1 MARDVTVTF
10 DDGSQ
15 HVYRGAPDD
24 ITPQQVQER
33 AEREFKR
40 PVTALDGGRKPAPE
54 PEPIVAPPTPQ
65 PQPEGA
71 PLLERALGKSV
82 GKTADTMLGGIVD
95 VPLQVASGVAGGVE
109 MISNFFG
116 ADNKLSSAMRDT
128 QGYLS
133 GLLSASAKQDQ
144 KEIARILEDAK
155 DKGVLDQVKAG
166 LKAFTVAPV
175 DMMSQAFGTMA
186 PVVATGAATALA
198 QIPAIAAGAITTGVG
213 AVMGAGTVKGSI
225 YQATQDILKERTD
238 LSEKQI
244 NKIAEQAQAYGGK
257 NLDQILIGSGLGA
270 FGARTGIESAFA
282 KNLAKGIT
290 SKAATLEAIE
300 AAGKKETEAMAKA
313 GVKKTAA
320 KKGAAEFA
328 GESLEGGQEQLAAN
342 IAQQREGFADVPTM
356 RGVVSQATMEGMA
369 GLGLG
374 AYGGAREA
382 YRAKQGVATPLT
394 EEEKAFLEPSDV
406 KRREEALQKTGT
418 LSPELEAAIQ
428 SATVATKEQLT
439 PAKEGAPSDTGT
451 VKPAAG
457 TSATVAAQPETTAAG
472 APGPDVGG
480 VDTAGAAVATTDAG
494 KEAESTA
501 LKQQKLEA
509 LSTRRNE
516 LVDMIDEGLPEKH
529 AKVKNKLKALN
540 NLEQELGLK
549 LSTYDQVSFDTEP
562 PGGAVLSA
570 KKQAPKYVSIA
581 DLKEQLKTEGK
592 EVPDNL
598 TVVAASTHPSYKID
612 PNATA
617 EENLQGAMD
626 LAASQEQSD
635 EAERQQLLEA
645 SKKKGEIR
653 YDKDNIPESAEE
665 LYNDTRE
672 EKPDLPQWYKLDSDE
687 KDVYFSYIRRNSLEE
702 HAAAADALIAY
713 RKEKGSRAAGYG
725 QEATTPAAQ
734 RTINN
739 YEENRDIASKLLGIE
754 MPRWGDLSKAA
765 QKAYT
770 DQIRNNAGLQMD
782 VAFAAAAE
790 QMVREKQG
798 ITEQQRQATIDNINR
813 RQDKVRL
820 ESEKNQ
826 AELEKLRRDY
836 ERAAGTEAFVPG
848 KEATK
853 LSKSV
858 IEHLMKG
865 RLNMALEEI
874 AKKLSKNPDPQT
886 KMAAQIAKRLADLGL
901 KTKVRISTE
910 PLPDNDL
917 AQYDPVK
924 DEIVI
929 GPDGFSTSTLLHEVT
944 HAGTVR
950 VMYLYMSGKKN
961 LLSERQ
967 IKGVEQILKIMRA
980 TQQELSKDPAFE
992 NAYDNPYEFIAYALN
1007 DKQFQAALQEAG
1019 YAYFEAAEMEQGLK
1033 ESGILDEDTKFGL
1046 EPIESLLP
1054 DKKNAWSAFKKA
1066 IAGIINFAKT
1076 PFKNLNFVMELNAA
1090 FDDILS
1096 VPEGPINIDQTL
1108 AAKGKKAKPKKEPLK
1123 APEYTAPGFINSDA
1137 RYKTPEAALPPN
1149 RWKKMKDSLTTAEGW
1164 RKIARAIQDRRAYA
1178 KYTQRKIALA
1188 GGRIIR
1194 DLSKNFNNF
1203 YDQLVVSAAEAENFY
1218 NGRLQ
1223 APMDNLR
1230 MSVREF
1236 ASSMNLSIKEAT
1248 EMLHPIVEA
1257 FHEPE
1262 RRFVKWM
1269 LTVPLSKAKT
1279 LMHNGK
1285 LISPAERR
1293 EQIVGDKAKGIKGII
1308 HQAALNDQ
1316 QKAALRQELEFLTGG
1331 KLVKGPEGMFTFQKK
1346 GGFTDP
1352 KGGYTPVTDRKI
1364 TTDDFYDKGG
1374 VYNVLGIGEQQVN
1387 KVKEELNTLTAE
1399 QRAAL
1404 TKVMENAS
1412 EVSKQA
1418 AKLEQI
1424 GGYWSW
1430 PVSNMTGIYDWQYYM
1445 PFKGKNNQDLDNSDI
1460 GRFMVP
1466 DSKRNGRELQEIPYS
1481 MDGRFSASNNP
1492 ITQLMS
1498 DATRAAGRA
1507 GRRNVTQA
1515 IKNALP
1521 FNKETNPEGTGIID
1535 GKVEKHIPFEDRE
1548 TEDLAKYKTDKY
1560 IFHYNDDGSVDIL
1573 YVADS
1578 KLRESIR
1585 LSFQKTN
1592 MLLDTANRVTGFF
1605 GRMHTRYNF
1614 DFPFLNFVRD
1624 MLTNAWTIGA
1634 EFGPMKSAQ
1643 FIKEVATQVV
1653 VHRGLYKA
1661 FKVAALHDKG
1671 DAASIRELKALEE
1684 KDPYVK
1690 DMLDYLR
1697 QGGKT
1702 TYLSGFALRTQLE
1715 ELDKGLDK
1723 SRIVTKAEDVGRL
1736 LDIWVNMFE
1745 FASRTAAY
1753 SLMRDE
1759 FQQRNIAK
1767 GMDKARARE
1776 EATVEAV
1783 AYAKE
1788 LANFEQ
1794 VGEYGRAL
1802 GALYMFIRPS
1812 ATGAARAIE
1821 AVVPAFRDMPGTKW
1835 AFGTTKDVADTLPEG
1850 IRNDPEAMKAFM
1862 ENYRQQQK
1870 NARAMISILIG
1881 AGAAMF
1887 LLSAA
1892 GAADDDEGRNATLND
1907 NMEQWTRYAR
1917 FHIPN
1922 SVSEAMGLGKDVV
1935 FQMPWGF
1942 GLGSFMS
1949 IGAQLVAMG
1958 VGNTSMK
1965 EGFANITSALLD
1977 SYVPIPFSKMPIS
1990 EMPLAWAIDSAMPT
2004 VVRPAVEFIMNKN
2017 GIGQDINSAS
2027 TRRMADAFTGGDRI
2041 PELYRDLAVTL
2052 FEASNGETDITPN
2065 TLYFFANSYLDGVG
2079 RIAQMMYNSG
2089 TKTEREFNPRTDL
2102 PTLTS
2107 FFGAKSNVDARE
2119 FGKMETKIKEID
2131 KRLAT
2136 LDKDIVN
2143 PDVAAAYEDKH
2154 PMHRDAVQIYNQH
2167 KKQLDSLRKEANEI
2181 RVDQSLEIRER
2192 QEMLRDNIIL
2202 QNLIKREMLDQVKD
2216 YNPDF

>member
-1 MARDVTVTF
+1 
-10 DDGSQ
+10 
-15 HVYRGAPDD
+15 
-24 ITPQQVQER
+24 
-33 AEREFKR
+33 
-40 PVTALDGGRKPAPE
+40 
-54 PEPIVAPPTPQ
+54 
-65 PQPEGA
+65 
-71 PLLERALGKSV
+71 
-82 GKTADTMLGGIVD
+82 MLGGVVD

-166 LKAFTVAPV
+166 LKAFTVAPI

-198 QIPAIAAGAITTGVG
+198 QVPAIAAGAITTGVG

-238 LSEKQI
+238 LPEKQI
-244 NKIAEQAQAYGGK
+244 NKIAEEAQAYGGK

-290 SKAATLEAIE
+290 SKAATIEAIE

-342 IAQQREGFADVPTM
+342 IAQQREGFTDVPTM

-394 EEEKAFLEPSDV
+394 EEEKAFLEPGDV
-406 KRREEALQKTGT
+406 KRREEALQKTDA

-428 SATVATKEQLT
+428 AATVATKEQLT
-439 PAKEGAPSDTGT
+439 PAKEGEPSDTGSVEST
-451 VKPAAG
+451 AG
-457 TSATVAAQPETTAAG
+457 TSATVAAQPQTTATETA
-472 APGPDVGG
+472 GPDVGG
-480 VDTAGAAVATTDAG
+480 VDTAGPAATTTDAG
-494 KEAESTA
+494 KEAEPAA
-501 LKQQKLEA
+501 LKQQKLET
-509 LSTRRNE
+509 LSSRRNE

-562 PGGAVLSA
+562 SGGAVLSA
-570 KKQAPKYVSIA
+570 KKQPPQYI
-581 DLKEQLKTEGK
+581 DIETLKGQLKAEGK

-598 TVVAASTHPSYKID
+598 RVIAAADTHPAYKID
-612 PNATA
+612 PNATE
-617 EENLQGAMD
+617 EENLRGAME
-626 LAASQEQSD
+626 LVKKREEI
-635 EAERQQLLEA
+635 EAEETKTGLEE
-645 SKKKGEIR
+645 SKVYTEGRNKGKPKPEVR
-653 YDKDNIPESAEE
+653 YDKDNIPENAEE
-665 LYNDTRE
+665 LYNDARE
-672 EKPDLPQWYKLDSDE
+672 DKPDLPQWYKLDSDE
-687 KDVYFSYIRRNSLEE
+687 KDVFFENVRRNTLDEYYK
-702 HAAAADALIAY
+702 AADALIAH
-713 RKEKGSRAAGYG
+713 RKEKGSRAEGYKKQQEFEGPPTETQKEKLDVSDKTSSPAG
-725 QEATTPAAQ
+725 Q
-734 RTINN
+734 RTILN
-739 YEENRDIASKLLGIE
+739 YEANRDIASKLLQIKL
-754 MPRWGDLSKAA
+754 PRWGDLSPKA
-765 QKAYT
+765 QKVYLDA
-770 DQIRNNAGLQMD
+770 IVNNAARQMD

-790 QMVREKQG
+790 QMVKEQQG
-798 ITEQQRQATIDNINR
+798 LSQQQRQATVDNIR
-813 RQDKVRL
+813 RLQDKVRL
-820 ESEKNQ
+820 EAEKNQ
-826 AELEKLRRDY
+826 ADLEKLRRDY
-836 ERAAGTEAFVPG
+836 DRAAGTEAFVPG
-848 KEATK
+848 KAATK
-853 LSKSV
+853 LSKTV
-858 IEHLMKG
+858 IDHLMKG
-865 RLNMALEEI
+865 RLKLALEEI
-874 AKKLSKNPDPQT
+874 SKTLSKNPDPQN
-886 KMAAQIAKRLADLGL
+886 KMAGRIAARLAELGL
-901 KTKVRISTE
+901 NTKVRVSPE
-910 PLPDNDL
+910 PLSNNDL

-929 GPDGFSTSTLLHEVT
+929 GPEGFSSSTVLHEVT

-950 VMYLYMSGKKN
+950 VLYLYLSGKRN
-961 LLSERQ
+961 LLTERQ
-967 IKGVEQILKIMRA
+967 IKGAEQILKIMIA
-980 TQQELSKDPAFE
+980 TKNALSKDFPYAYELDE
-992 NAYDNPYEFIAYALN
+992 NGENPNVYEFIAYALN
-1007 DKQFQAALQEAG
+1007 DKAFQAALDEFSVGYTEGIMMDQALKDAG
-1019 YAYFEAAEMEQGLK
+1019 FEPLYGTQ
-1033 ESGILDEDTKFGL
+1033 
-1046 EPIESLLP
+1046 PIESMLP
-1054 DKKNAWSAFKKA
+1054 QKKSAWSSFKKA
-1066 IAGIINFAKT
+1066 IAGILNFAKT
-1076 PFKNLNFVMELNAA
+1076 PFNNINFVMELNAA

-1096 VPEGPINIDQTL
+1096 VPTGGINVNQTF

-1123 APEYTAPGFINSDA
+1123 APEYTAPGFKSGDA

-1149 RWKKMKDSLTTAEGW
+1149 RWQKVKHSLTTAEGW
-1164 RKIARAIQDRRAYA
+1164 RNIARAIQDRRAYA

-1445 PFKGKNNQDLDNSDI
+1445 PFKGKNNQDLDNSEI
-1460 GRFMVP
+1460 GKFMVP

-1507 GRRNVTQA
+1507 GRRNVTKA

-1573 YVADS
+1573 FVADN

-1767 GMDKARARE
+1767 GMDKVRARE

-1917 FHIPN
+1917 FHVPN
-1922 SVSEAMGLGKDVV
+1922 SVSESMGLGKDVV

-2079 RIAQMMYNSG
+2079 RIAQLMYNSG

-2143 PDVAAAYEDKH
+2143 PDVAVAYEEKH
-2154 PMHRDAVQIYNQH
+2154 PMHRDAVEIYAQH
-2167 KKQLDSLRKEANEI
+2167 KKQLDALRKEANDI

-2192 QEMLRDNIIL
+2192 RELLNENIAL
-2202 QNLIKREMLDQVKD
+2202 QNLIKREVLDQVKA